1 MDYESK
7 MSFKKKNQEPKGR
20 NLHFIS
26 FGFIM
31 ASSILKNYFVI
42 QVRELCYFQVFTP
55 VGDKMFVW

>member
-20 NLHFIS
+20 NFSI
-26 FGFIM
+26 F
-31 ASSILKNYFVI
+31 SSILKNYFVI